1 MSMEQEFDR
10 DQIIENLRL
19 LSEWLSIKYP
29 GEVIELT
36 VVGGA
41 AMALA
46 GFKNQTRDIDLFGP
60 ARLPDPLK
68 AGIRHVSKAKRLPP
82 EWINTSAANVL
93 EKAGKLKIL
102 PDYFSEISRTIEV
115 GRNLKVGVLG
125 RQALLSLKLWA
136 ASPSY
141 SKHTTDIKSMRP
153 TMGEMKKAVDFVLN
167 IDSTELRRNDLRILL
182 KQMGFNFDE
191 VVGSKTG

>member
-1 MSMEQEFDR
+1 MEQEFDR
-10 DQIIENLRL
+10 DEIIENLRL
-19 LSEWLSIKYP
+19 LSEWLNIKYP

-36 VVGGA
+36 IVGGA
-41 AMALA
+41 AMALT
-46 GFKNQTRDIDLFGP
+46 GFKNQTRDIDLLAP
-60 ARLPDPLK
+60 ARLPAPLK

-93 EKAGKLKIL
+93 AKAGKLKIL
-102 PDYFSEISRTIEV
+102 PDYFSEISKTIEI
-115 GRNLKVGVLG
+115 GGNLKVSMLG

-141 SKHTTDIKSMRP
+141 SKHTTDIMSMRP
-153 TMGEMKKAVDFVLN
+153 STGEMKKAVDFVLN

-182 KQMGFNFDE
+182 KQMGFDIDE
-191 VVGSKTG
+191 VVGSDTG

>member
-1 MSMEQEFDR
+1 MAQEFNR
-10 DQIIENLRL
+10 DEIIENLRL

-46 GFKNQTRDIDLFGP
+46 GFKNQTRDIDLLAP
-60 ARLPDPLK
+60 ARLPAPMK
-68 AGIRHVSKAKRLPP
+68 AGISHVSKAKRLPP

-93 EKAGKLKIL
+93 AKAGKLKIL
-102 PDYFSEISRTIEV
+102 PDYFREISKTIEV
-115 GRNLKVGVLG
+115 GRNLKVGILG
-125 RQALLSLKLWA
+125 RQALISLKLWA

-141 SKHTTDIKSMRP
+141 SKHTTDIKTMQP
-153 TMGEMKKAVDFVLN
+153 TTGEMKKAVSFVLN

-182 KQMGFNFDE
+182 KQMGFDFDE
-191 VVGSKTG
+191 VAGSNTG